1 VPELPTGTVTF
12 LFTDIEGSTRLLKQ
26 LRDRY
31 TELVA
36 EHRRLLRAAFVQ
48 HGGVEVDSQ
57 GDAFFVVFRRAEDGV
72 AAAASLQRVLAAHAW
87 PDGVSVRVRVGIH
100 TGHASVSDG
109 RYHGVAVHRA
119 ARIMAAAHG
128 GQVLLSQTTRDL
140 LTDEE
145 ADLDGIGL
153 KDLGEQRLK
162 DLAQPVRIYQ
172 LLADGLPREFPRL
185 RGIEKA
191 PSATD
196 RVWRRWKLLAPAL
209 LGVLAAAVAI
219 PIFALGERGSGGG
232 ALSSVSANAVG
243 LIDVANNKLTSE
255 VPIGTNPNGIAAGAG
270 AIWVTNADSHTV
282 SRIDPATNTQRQ
294 TIDVG
299 SEPEGI
305 AFGRDAVWV
314 ANGLDGTVSRIDPAT
329 NRVAD
334 AIPVGNGPTGVTVGF
349 GSVWVTNANDG
360 TVSRVNPDSGAI
372 TKLAVGAGASGIAIG
387 AGAVWV
393 ANEQAGTVSRIDPTS
408 NAVVTSISVGNG
420 PSAVAFGPGGIWVAN
435 GTDGTVSRISP
446 DTNRQTL
453 VKEVGEGP
461 SGLAVGGGAVW
472 VANEFAG
479 SVSRIDLEN
488 LSVHTTRVGNRP
500 TGIAVLG
507 ASVYV
512 AVRAATAAHRGGTLV
527 ALYSPDAFNPHGP
540 AYLDPGIGFYPN
552 LGWIVYDTLVAY
564 EKVGGSRGFHLVAD
578 LAKAIPTPTDGATT
592 YTFQLRPNLHY
603 SDGRPV
609 EPSDFLYALERSYK
623 LKSSIAQ
630 DIFAGSPVGGDAC
643 LKRPQRC
650 DLSRGVVVDS
660 AIDTLEFHL
669 VAPDPDFIY
678 KLTQLVPVPPDTP
691 IEALDAHPPPGT
703 GPYLVSSNTA
713 KQLTLVRNP
722 RFHVWSHAARPDGYP
737 DKIIARPEASPVAA
751 LREAERGRVD
761 FAEAKEIWNLP
772 PAMLREIET
781 KYAGQAYFNPFPW
794 TSYFLLNTRLPPFDD
809 VRVRKAVN
817 YAFDRSE
824 SVRLQGGPHSGRPTC
839 QLLPPNF
846 PGYRRY
852 CPYTLNPSR
861 GGEWSAPDL
870 TEARRLVAASGTK
883 GMPISVWAC
892 DTGCYGRTVAD
903 SRYFAGLLR
912 RLGYRAHLKVVPLPS
927 LIAAASRGRIQ
938 TALYFSAAQLG
949 VVSEFF
955 SDFRCRSGRIAM
967 NWGFCDRTIDEQIK
981 QALML
986 QTTDAAA
993 ANALWARIDREIVD
1007 QAAIVPILNP
1017 NAFDFV
1023 SKRVGNYQYNQGSGG
1038 LRDQLWV
1045 R

>member
-1 VPELPTGTVTF
+1 
-12 LFTDIEGSTRLLKQ
+12 
-26 LRDRY
+26 
-31 TELVA
+31 
-36 EHRRLLRAAFVQ
+36 
-48 HGGVEVDSQ
+48 
-57 GDAFFVVFRRAEDGV
+57 
-72 AAAASLQRVLAAHAW
+72 
-87 PDGVSVRVRVGIH
+87 
-100 TGHASVSDG
+100 
-109 RYHGVAVHRA
+109 
-119 ARIMAAAHG
+119 
-128 GQVLLSQTTRDL
+128 
-140 LTDEE
+140 
-145 ADLDGIGL
+145 
-153 KDLGEQRLK
+153 
-162 DLAQPVRIYQ
+162 
-172 LLADGLPREFPRL
+172 
-185 RGIEKA
+185 
-191 PSATD
+191 
-196 RVWRRWKLLAPAL
+196 LAPAL

-219 PIFALGERGSGGG
+219 PIFALGEGGSGGG
-232 ALSSVSANAVG
+232 ALFSVSANAVG
-243 LIDVANNKLTSE
+243 LIDVANNKLISE
-255 VPIGTNPNGIAAGAG
+255 VPIGTNPNGVAAGAG

-282 SRIDPATNTQRQ
+282 SRIDPATRTQRQ

-299 SEPEGI
+299 SEPEGV

-314 ANGLDGTVSRIDPAT
+314 ANGLDGTVTRIDPAT
-329 NRVAD
+329 NRVVQT
-334 AIPVGNGPTGVTVGF
+334 IPVGNGPTGVAVGF

-360 TVSRVNPDSGAI
+360 TVSRIDPDSGA
-372 TKLAVGAGASGIAIG
+372 TTTLAAGAGASGVAIG

-408 NAVVTSISVGNG
+408 NEVVTSISVGNG
-420 PSAVAFGPGGIWVAN
+420 PIAVAFTAGGIWVAN
-435 GTDGTVSRISP
+435 STDGTVSRISP

-461 SGLAVGGGAVW
+461 SGLAVGGVAVW
-472 VANEFAG
+472 VANEFAS

-488 LSVHTTRVGNRP
+488 LSVRTIPLDGRP
-500 TGIAVLG
+500 TGLVVLG
-507 ASVYV
+507 GSVYV
-512 AVRAATAAHRGGTLV
+512 AVRAATVAHRGGTLV

-540 AYLDPGIGFYPN
+540 AYLDPGIGAYYQN

-564 EKVGGSRGFHLVAD
+564 EKVGGRRGFHLVAD

-669 VAPDPDFIY
+669 VAPDPDFVN
-678 KLTQLVPVPPDTP
+678 KLTQLIPVPPDTP
-691 IEALDAHPPPGT
+691 IRPLDAHPPPGT

-722 RFHVWSHAARPDGYP
+722 RFHVWSQAARPDGYP
-737 DKIIARPEASPVAA
+737 DKIIARPETSPVAA

-772 PAMLREIET
+772 PAVLREIDT
-781 KYAGQAYFNPFPW
+781 RYAGQAYFNPFPW
-794 TSYFLLNTRLPPFDD
+794 TSYFVMNTRLPPFDD

-824 SVRLQGGPHSGRPTC
+824 TVRLQGGPHSGRPTC
-839 QLLPPNF
+839 QFLPPNF

-852 CPYTLNPSR
+852 CPYTLGASQ
-861 GGEWSAPDL
+861 GAGWSAPDL
-870 TEARRLVAASGTK
+870 AKARRLVAASGTK
-883 GMPISVWAC
+883 GTAIAVWAC

-903 SRYFAGLLR
+903 SRYFARLLR
-912 RLGYRAHLKVVPLPS
+912 RLGYRAHLKVVPLSS
-927 LIAAASRGRIQ
+927 LIAAARRERIQ
-938 TALYFSAAQLG
+938 TALYVSGAQLG
-949 VVSEFF
+949 VVSEFLSEF
-955 SDFRCRSGRIAM
+955 SCGSGRIAQ
-967 NWGFCDRTIDEQIK
+967 NWGFCNRTIDRQIQ
-981 QALML
+981 QALTL

-993 ANALWARIDREIVD
+993 ANALWARIDHEIVN
-1007 QAAIVPILNP
+1007 QAAILPILNP

-1023 SKRVGNYQYNQGSGG
+1023 SRRVGNYQYNQGSGG